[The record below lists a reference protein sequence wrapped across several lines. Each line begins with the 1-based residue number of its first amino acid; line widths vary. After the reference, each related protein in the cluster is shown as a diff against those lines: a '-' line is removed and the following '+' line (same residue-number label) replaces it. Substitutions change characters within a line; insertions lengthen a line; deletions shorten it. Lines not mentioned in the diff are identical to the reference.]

1 MIKIGVSGGR
11 NFCSSFTH
19 MFTFAQDSRSVISY
33 TIRAPKLLIKDVLL
47 TFSSLVVDL
56 VECMISLLASGVPNV
71 DLDLAAP
78 SHLNRLAQAA
88 RIDCTYLFVV
98 EITLA
103 ETEGQGGLPHTRFNQ
118 LLRNSTYLHR
128 ARRF

>member
-33 TIRAPKLLIKDVLL
+33 TIRAPTSSINHVPL

-56 VECMISLLASGVPNV
+56 VECMISLLASSVPNV

-78 SHLNRLAQAA
+78 SHLNRLTQAA
-88 RIDCTYLFVV
+88 RVDGTYLFVV
-98 EITLA
+98 KITLA
-103 ETEGQGGLPHTRFNQ
+103 ETEGQGGLSHTGFN
-118 LLRNSTYLHR
+118 
-128 ARRF
+128 